1 MYVRTKRGI
10 GCVDVVGNYK
20 YPSDF
25 HLDTNK
31 GSMHDIYSGTY
42 WNDEKDLLK
51 EPSYDLMDLIEVG
64 DYVNGYYVED
74 VKERFINIATGSN
87 YFQKPSTSLQL
98 THDRSP
104 GGISPS
110 AAAALR
116 ISSWVAIR
124 SACLTPAISLAPTF
138 TPDRSI
144 PFSPARRSNT
154 CRSCSS
160 LSASS
165 RCTAFLSSFIAITP
179 FLTFRFT

>member
-1 MYVRTKRGI
+1 MMKIEEGMYVRTKRGI

-74 VKERFINIATGSN
+74 VNERFINIATGSN
-87 YFQKPSTSLQL
+87 YFQKPSISIDDVKTIL
-98 THDRSP
+98 TKEQYEA
-104 GGISPS
+104 G
-110 AAAALR
+110 
-116 ISSWVAIR
+116 VYKV
-124 SACLTPAISLAPTF
+124 
-138 TPDRSI
+138 
-144 PFSPARRSNT
+144 NKNEN
-154 CRSCSS
+154 
-160 LSASS
+160 
-165 RCTAFLSSFIAITP
+165 
-179 FLTFRFT
+179 